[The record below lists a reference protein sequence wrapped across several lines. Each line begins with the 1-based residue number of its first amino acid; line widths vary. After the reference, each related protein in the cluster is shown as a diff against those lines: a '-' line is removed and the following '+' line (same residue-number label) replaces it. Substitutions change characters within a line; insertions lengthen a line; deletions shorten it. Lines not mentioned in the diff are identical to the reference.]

1 MQRLWEKEGLLKTQ
15 LINFNICKGEFIMK
29 AMFQVIKYEG
39 DNSNLVYRYPEED
52 FNTKS
57 KLIVQQSQEAIF
69 YSRGQLADQFTEGTY
84 TLETKNIP
92 IIRGLANLPF
102 GKESPFS
109 AVIYFV
115 NKTEQM
121 NIRWGLKKVSFTEPE
136 FGALLN
142 VGVSGTLSF
151 KIENARIF
159 LGKLVGTKT
168 SFDQNEVMIFLKE
181 FISSH
186 GRTHL
191 ANIFNTDSS
200 ISIFTVETKM
210 NELANKLYECL
221 ADDFEDYGL
230 KLEKFIVTSFAKDED
245 SEAYKELLKTKQQRL
260 VIEGMKAQGERNV
273 VAADI
278 ANQVAIKKKQGDV
291 AIQQMQQDTDARS
304 VIVDSNAQAIKRKQE
319 GYTYQQERGFDV
331 AEKTAENEG
340 AGNFAAAG
348 MGVGVGLGTIGAAAQ
363 AVGGLYNDAL
373 SNIGS
378 GNASINPQ
386 PENTSEN
393 NIFSGLNLGL
403 GDEEQKTTQDT
414 PQIQISAED
423 RLAKIKEL
431 YEKGLLTEEKY
442 NQKMDEILS
451 EL

>member
-1 MQRLWEKEGLLKTQ
+1 
-15 LINFNICKGEFIMK
+15 MK
-29 AMFQVIKYEG
+29 AMFEVIKYEG
-39 DNSNLVYRYPEED
+39 DNSTLVYRYPTED

-92 IIRGLANLPF
+92 IIRGLVNLPF

-109 AVIYFV
+109 AVVYFV

-121 NIRWGLKKVSFTEPE
+121 NIKWGLQKISFTEPE

-142 VGVSGTLSF
+142 VGASGTLSF
-151 KIENARIF
+151 KVDDAKVF

-168 SFDQNEVMIFLKE
+168 SFDQNEVMTFLKE
-181 FISSH
+181 FINSH

-191 ANIFNTDSS
+191 ANIFNNDNS
-200 ISIFTVETKM
+200 IDIFTVETKM
-210 NELANKLYECL
+210 NELAAKLYECL
-221 ADDFEDYGL
+221 ADDFKDYGL
-230 KLEKFIVTSFAKDED
+230 KLEKFIVTSVAKDED
-245 SEAYKELLKTKQQRL
+245 GEAYRELLKIKQQRL
-260 VIEGMKAQGERNV
+260 VIEGMKTQGERDV

-278 ANQVAIKKKQGDV
+278 ANQIAIKQKQGDV
-291 AIQQMQQDTDARS
+291 AIQQMQQDTDARG

-319 GYTYQQERGFDV
+319 GYTYQQERGYDV

-340 AGNFAAAG
+340 VGNFASAG
-348 MGVGVGLGTIGAAAQ
+348 MGVGVGLGAMGAAAQ

-373 SNIGS
+373 SNVGL
-378 GNASINPQ
+378 GKPQ
-386 PENTSEN
+386 NDVQPQTTQEND
-393 NIFSGLNLGL
+393 IFAGVNLGL
-403 GDEEQKTTQDT
+403 GDENQDASQSTASTQLT
-414 PQIQISAED
+414 AEE
-423 RLAKIKEL
+423 RLIKIKTL
-431 YEKGLLTEEKY
+431 FEKGLLTEEKY